1 MPGVRGAIFIPRTA
15 RGPGGDAR
23 QLGLKGHVEK
33 KSPASDL
40 RGGRTLSISGGNWSM
55 KRASSSACRTS
66 TEKPRRWRSRRAKLF
81 PVLCRLNQVP

>member
-1 MPGVRGAIFIPRTA
+1 MPGVSVAIFIPRTA

-40 RGGRTLSISGGNWSM
+40 RGGRTLSISGELVDETGELFRLSHVDGE
-55 KRASSSACRTS
+55 AS
-66 TEKPRRWRSRRAKLF
+66 EVEEPPREAV